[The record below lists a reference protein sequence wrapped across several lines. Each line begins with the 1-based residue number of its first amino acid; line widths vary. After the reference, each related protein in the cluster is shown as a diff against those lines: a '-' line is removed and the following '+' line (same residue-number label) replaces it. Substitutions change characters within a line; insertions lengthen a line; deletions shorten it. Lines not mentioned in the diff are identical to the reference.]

1 MAIQS
6 TTLKFLFL
14 NLQRV
19 LSIAVLLMTFS
30 AIIFMMVLDA
40 REVDFAQQEYSNEEL
55 DECEVYPVST
65 NFPRDAVD
73 RRTRGIIEFLMTD
86 ANVLSVL
93 TGN

>member
-73 RRTRGIIEFLMTD
+73 RRTRGNYLIL
-86 ANVLSVL
+86 
-93 TGN
+93 